1 MNSFIYSTRLN
12 IGDIENIETGV
23 DDKVESEDTRR
34 RMQDERKAPSFCLS
48 NPSRRRQGEAGRGK
62 KIETV
67 EQETRPIRA

>member
-1 MNSFIYSTRLN
+1 MTRS
-12 IGDIENIETGV
+12 
-23 DDKVESEDTRR
+23 KVKIQEEGCN
-34 RMQDERKAPSFCLS
+34 DERKAPSFCLS